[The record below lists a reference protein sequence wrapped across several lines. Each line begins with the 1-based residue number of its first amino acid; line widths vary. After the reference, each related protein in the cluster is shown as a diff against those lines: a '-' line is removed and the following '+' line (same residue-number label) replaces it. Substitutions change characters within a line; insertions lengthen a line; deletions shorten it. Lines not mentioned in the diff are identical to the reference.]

1 MRRLLF
7 SALLLTFMSVNASAQ
22 AVKQLPTPEKNLSMT
37 LMDAL
42 NKRHSERSF
51 SDQPLSDQQL
61 SQILW
66 AACGV
71 NRADGRRTNPTAIN
85 AQDID
90 VYVCTKDGASL
101 YNAKDNTLTEVTN
114 EDIRE
119 ILAQGQENMKN
130 APVFLLI
137 VSDQSRF
144 HQRAD
149 IYGAMDAGYTS
160 QNIYL
165 VCTAMGLKTVARAMM
180 NKEAVSKALGLGEN
194 IVLELNHPIG
204 Y

>member
-1 MRRLLF
+1 MRN
-7 SALLLTFMSVNASAQ
+7 LLLSVVMFAGMSLNINAQS
-22 AVKQLPTPEKNLSMT
+22 VKQLPAPDKNLDFT
-37 LMDAL
+37 LMNAL
-42 NKRHSERSF
+42 DQRRSERSF
-51 SDQPLSDQQL
+51 SDQPISDQQL

-71 NRADGRRTNPTAIN
+71 NRDDGRRTNPTAVN

-90 VYVCTKDGASL
+90 VYVCTKDGAAL
-101 YNAKDNTLTEVTN
+101 YNAKENTLTEVTK
-114 EDIRE
+114 EDVRGM
-119 ILAQGQENMKN
+119 LAQAQPNMKN

-144 HQRAD
+144 RQRAE

-165 VCTAMGLKTVARAMM
+165 ICTALGLKTVARAMM
-180 NKEAVSKALGLGEN
+180 NKEAVANALGLDEN